1 MPAREE
7 VKYLLLKKKMT
18 IIELAKELTEKTGHK
33 YTRQGISNKLH
44 RGTLR
49 FDEVEEIAKILG
61 YEIKFK
67 EISDYKPYSL
77 TPPIM
82 IPLMKYFC
90 PSRNT
95 PMTGITE
102 ITAHAMSCP
111 HSVVS
116 LKLPL
121 KIASPTGKVRI

>member
-67 EISDYKPYSL
+67 EISD
-77 TPPIM
+77 
-82 IPLMKYFC
+82 
-90 PSRNT
+90 
-95 PMTGITE
+95 
-102 ITAHAMSCP
+102 
-111 HSVVS
+111 
-116 LKLPL
+116 
-121 KIASPTGKVRI
+121 